1 VELNPNNLDKYEATL
16 FIDAGSTNCNIERN
30 IINNKPSDSK
40 VTYFISF
47 GSSSLTGLKQIQ
59 LIFSKTL

>member
-16 FIDAGSTNCNIERN
+16 SIDANPPNFKVERN
-30 IINNKPSDSK
+30 IINNQFSDSK
-40 VTYFISF
+40 VVYFISF